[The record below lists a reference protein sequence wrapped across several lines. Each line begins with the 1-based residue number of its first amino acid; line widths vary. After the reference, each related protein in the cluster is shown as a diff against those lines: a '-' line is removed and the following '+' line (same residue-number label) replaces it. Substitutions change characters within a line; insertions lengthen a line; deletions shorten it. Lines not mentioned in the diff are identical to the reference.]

1 MKLEINSEKL
11 IREIQHDF
19 NDAFPFLKIEF
30 FVNGNGGKHS
40 SSAKKRIASAT
51 KINETGKNTLF
62 GTVDLSDTMTV
73 SELEKKLKEHFGL
86 SIQVFRKSG
95 NIWLETTMTDNW
107 TLKQQNEHG
116 KEISTVQVRQSNIS
130 DLERAEED

>member
-40 SSAKKRIASAT
+40 SLAKKRIASGT
-51 KINETGKNTLF
+51 KIIETGKNTLF

-73 SELEKKLKEHFGL
+73 SDLEKKLKEHFGL
-86 SIQVFRKSG
+86 AIQVFRKSG

-107 TLKQQNEHG
+107 TLRQQNEHG